1 MGGTRSRQPLRITPL
16 QDLRGN
22 ASGANT
28 TRTAAAAL
36 LARFLSTW
44 YSVSKGF
51 ARGFNSASGFLW
63 GYADT
68 NSVFP
73 ASSYMLGPGGSAA
86 AQAQIEL
93 IVADAPAS
101 GTEVRT

>member
-1 MGGTRSRQPLRITPL
+1 MTPL

-22 ASGANT
+22 ASGANA
-28 TRTAAAAL
+28 TRAAAAAL
-36 LARFLSTW
+36 LARFSSTW
-44 YSVSKGF
+44 HNASKGF
-51 ARGFNSASGFLW
+51 ARGFNAAAGFLW

-73 ASSYMLGPGGSAA
+73 ASSYLLGPGGLAA
-86 AQAQIEL
+86 AQAQVDL